1 MRVRDLLIALLVIL
15 ICCFAITAF
24 AGPIGERI
32 MNVPQDQNK
41 WYVSVVG
48 ETGNTQYKEI
58 LSWFDSGELKNFK
71 DQVFFIP
78 VTTQNPIYADRYE
91 KNTKTLPM
99 VRVQDAE
106 GIRIYEVQGT
116 EIPATARA
124 LTLEIGRHAA
134 EYTAAK
140 QAQDAKDSKQRNRK
154 PDPKPTPDKVKI
166 PVAPDP
172 DPQPLSNI
180 GIPKIDLPPWYMF
193 PGVEDE
199 QIKTIAIVGILA
211 LLVLLPWRKKVC

>member
-15 ICCFAITAF
+15 ICCFAISVF
-24 AGPIGERI
+24 AGPTGERI

-58 LSWFDSGELKNFK
+58 LSWFDNGDLKYFK

-99 VRVQDAE
+99 VRVQDSE
-106 GIRIYEVQGT
+106 GVRIYETQGI

-124 LTLEIGRHAA
+124 LNLAIGRHAA
-134 EYTAAK
+134 RYIVETE
-140 QAQDAKDSKQRNRK
+140 QRNRK
-154 PDPKPTPDKVKI
+154 PKPEPAPKPDKI
-166 PVAPDP
+166 IAPDP
-172 DPQPLSNI
+172 DPQPINNI
-180 GIPKIDLPPWYMF
+180 GVPEIILPPWYTF
-193 PGVEDE
+193 PDLENEG
-199 QIKTIAIVGILA
+199 IKGIAIVGILA
-211 LLVLLPWRKKVC
+211 LLVLLPRRKKV